1 RREKA
6 SNWLG
11 LGWAYGACSAVE
23 FRRKLKPVGQW
34 CDSSPNFSMVP
45 LNGDENFGEAV
56 AGSVREGRLSRLED
70 CTIGDSRAGRDWTS
84 ICNHACPIHESQP
97 EQNLS
102 FCASIQGPD
111 PWDHSTIGQ
120 SARGQWPCWRDRR
133 GIDRALRL
141 CSRGRGRR
149 GRIECALLQDVH
161 RGVEQAGRV
170 VAAVWGQDGG
180 AGVDRGVLDSAGSE
194 VG

>member
-1 RREKA
+1 MATRILVKPLRARFGKDGYPVWKTAQLEIQGPA
-6 SNWLG
+6 G
-11 LGWAYGACSAVE
+11 TGHPSA
-23 FRRKLKPVGQW
+23 
-34 CDSSPNFSMVP
+34 
-45 LNGDENFGEAV
+45 
-56 AGSVREGRLSRLED
+56 
-70 CTIGDSRAGRDWTS
+70 TS
-84 ICNHACPIHESQP
+84 ACPIHESQP

-102 FCASIQGPD
+102 FCPSIQGPD

-180 AGVDRGVLDSAGSE
+180 AGVDRGVLDSA
-194 VG
+194 